1 MASQTKVRK
10 SWLPVFLLVLLAFL
24 AIILALSSLR
34 TNTNTATET
43 VSDGQCLNNGQGFNT
58 PQEAFTLA
66 QAAEQYRITQPFG
79 GNYGLGSYT
88 ICYQDGTQQR
98 FQSDVYPGFYA
109 QKPPRHITHSEQAT
123 YQWLQDELS
132 NLSIDSGSG
141 TAIYAV
147 IFSQVI
153 VCIPCR
159 QDMVSWQKT
168 LREKARINKVY
179 LFIWDIAPGKGF
191 APTAYPGGTG
201 TPVSLYDL
209 ERVPVQFLP

>member
-1 MASQTKVRK
+1 MASQTQVQK
-10 SWLPVFLLVLLAFL
+10 SWLPVFLLLLLAL
-24 AIILALSSLR
+24 LIIIFALPSLN
-34 TNTNTATET
+34 TSTNTATKT
-43 VSDGQCLNNGQGFNT
+43 VSEGQCLDNGRGFNT

-66 QAAEQYRITQPFG
+66 QAAEQYRTVHPFG

-98 FQSDVYPGFYA
+98 FQSDVYPGYYA
-109 QKPPRHITHSEQAT
+109 QNPPRHITHSEQST

-132 NLSIDSGSG
+132 NLSVESSSV
-141 TAIYAV
+141 TAIYTV

-159 QDMVSWQKT
+159 QDMVSWQRA
-168 LREKARINKVY
+168 LREKAKMNKLY
-179 LFIWDIAPGKGF
+179 LFIWDTVPGKGF

-209 ERVPVQFLP
+209 ERVPIQFVP